1 MLEGWDPSTPPKVHL
16 KDKARAAYKVF
27 ALSRRDR
34 GQDGEARMEQARM
47 EHAADTSWKSS
58 VL

>member
-27 ALSRRDR
+27 ALSRGDT
-34 GQDGEARMEQARM
+34 EARMEQARM
-47 EHAADTSWKSS
+47 EHAADTSWK
-58 VL
+58 

>member
-27 ALSRRDR
+27 ALSRGDTEART
-34 GQDGEARMEQARM
+34 EARMEQARM
-47 EHAADTSWKSS
+47 EHAADTSWK
-58 VL
+58 